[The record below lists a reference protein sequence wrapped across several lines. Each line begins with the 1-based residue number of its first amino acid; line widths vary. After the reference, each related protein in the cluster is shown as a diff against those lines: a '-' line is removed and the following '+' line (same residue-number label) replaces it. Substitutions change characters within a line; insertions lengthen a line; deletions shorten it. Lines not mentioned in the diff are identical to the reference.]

1 MAIQDIMQRVVKKN
15 FAKLIK
21 NGFEMWVND
30 KKDKSQMED
39 YIAEY
44 LTTSLACDVCRGFV
58 ERQSKIDVLKELKEG
73 LSDCATAICKID
85 KLIIDVEENKRR

>member
-21 NGFEMWVND
+21 NGFEMWVSD

-39 YIAEY
+39 YVAKY
-44 LTTSLACDVCRGFV
+44 LTESLACDVCRGFL
-58 ERQSKIDVLKELKEG
+58 EKQSKIDVLNKLKES
-73 LSDCATAICKID
+73 LSDCPTAIFKID
-85 KLIIDVEENKRR
+85 ELISEVGKNEWE

>member
-1 MAIQDIMQRVVKKN
+1 MAIQDIMQRVTKKN

-21 NGFEMWVND
+21 TGFLMWVDD

-44 LTTSLACDVCRGFV
+44 LTKSLACDICRKFV
-58 ERQSKIDVLKELKEG
+58 ERQSKIDVLNKLKEM
-73 LSDCATAICKID
+73 LSDCPTAICKID
-85 KLIIDVEENKRR
+85 EIMSEVGKNEWE